1 MVGRAPE
8 TIPARVGR
16 WVTFIQPNTSTSTSF
31 RMKMLLQKQQ
41 MELIK
46 GSFEKSHILGF
57 PSLLV
62 QIKYNEKQIT

>member
-16 WVTFIQPNTSTSTSF
+16 WVTFVQPRLVHTSF
-31 RMKMLLQKQQ
+31 RMEILLQKQQ